1 MIAMKQLLV
10 VYLDIKESYGCKSVQ
25 KCKKYET
32 IVQKGAQLHKV
43 WAVCAKRGQ
52 IEHGEKYARGV
63 SFRVT

>member
-1 MIAMKQLLV
+1 MDAK
-10 VYLDIKESYGCKSVQ
+10 VYKSA
-25 KCKKYET
+25 KKYET